1 MEDKLAKAFEFYES
15 KRQTGDIQFY
25 GMATWLCFRAKEE
38 ETNIYLSLQKCIE
51 LAERIG
57 GKDSHGFRFVQV
69 PMSVMMPEA
78 FVEKWQEFEDPSV
91 SAATTEEKE
100 RKILVA
106 LCNLLKMNL
115 IASQPLCQG
124 RVKEIDVPSIT
135 APQDPIAK
143 HL

>member
-1 MEDKLAKAFEFYES
+1 MKEGQSFLDDKLSKAFEFYES
-15 KRQTGDIQFY
+15 KRQSGDIQFY

-51 LAERIG
+51 LAEKIG
-57 GKDSHGFRFVQV
+57 GKDTHGFRFVQV

-78 FVEKWQEFEDPSV
+78 FVEKWQEFEDPSL
-91 SAATTEEKE
+91 SAATTDEKE

-115 IASQPLCQG
+115 IAS
-124 RVKEIDVPSIT
+124 
-135 APQDPIAK
+135 
-143 HL
+143 

>member
-15 KRQTGDIQFY
+15 KRQSGDIQFY

>member
-1 MEDKLAKAFEFYES
+1 MNLHV
-15 KRQTGDIQFY
+15 
-25 GMATWLCFRAKEE
+25 
-38 ETNIYLSLQKCIE
+38 LQ
-51 LAERIG
+51 LAELG
-57 GKDSHGFRFVQV
+57 ECVV
-69 PMSVMMPEA
+69 PEA

-100 RKILVA
+100 MKILVA